1 MPSLAAGWK
10 QDINCNKENFRNMKK
25 YLFAASLL
33 WIAFFGYSQQNNLLT
48 QQEINAIAY
57 MREEEKLAR
66 DVYTVMFEKWDDNP
80 FDNIRQSEQVHMD
93 RIKTL
98 ITSYS
103 LEDPVIKNNDKRG
116 LFTNTLLQEY
126 YNELF
131 ASGNTS
137 LTEALKAG
145 AKIEEMDIAD
155 LAERTGQTKKQD
167 IITTFNYLKQASE
180 NHLRA
185 FVRRLKMQGVNYVP
199 VILSVTEFD
208 KIIADEGSHRGNGRR
223 W

>member
-1 MPSLAAGWK
+1 MPSLTARWK
-10 QDINCNKENFRNMKK
+10 QDINYNKENFRNMKK
-25 YLFAASLL
+25 NFFTASLL
-33 WIAFFGYSQQNNLLT
+33 WIAFFGYSQQINLLT
-48 QQEINAIAY
+48 QQEINAIVY

-66 DVYTVMFEKWDDNP
+66 DVYTVMFEKWDNNP

-93 RIKTL
+93 RVKIL

-126 YNELF
+126 YNELV
-131 ASGNTS
+131 ASGNIS